1 MVHIPR
7 PRAEMARDGVTDG
20 HAEAHGAY
28 DQDKRPTADELVA
41 SAMPLVGYVVTELL
55 ARLPQHV
62 RRDEL
67 ESAGYEALVRCAAS
81 YDPSIGTTFTQ
92 FARLRVRGAVLDEL
106 RSADWASRGA
116 RRAER
121 ELTGAEDRLT
131 HQLGRRPTAAE
142 LAHETGRDGE
152 EIHRVRDRVQRSVVL
167 SLNALVGD
175 GTVGLVENIPAG
187 GPTQD
192 EAVVTNEQMRVLAA
206 AVQALPERLRQ
217 VVTGYFLQER
227 PMAELA
233 RELGVTESRVSQLR
247 AEALVLLREGLN
259 RHLEGEQPEG
269 VEREGVAARRREEYY
284 ARVGAL
290 AGVTGRRDAAD
301 AAWSAASTGSV
312 RRSVS
317 AIA

>member
-1 MVHIPR
+1 
-7 PRAEMARDGVTDG
+7 
-20 HAEAHGAY
+20 
-28 DQDKRPTADELVA
+28 
-41 SAMPLVGYVVTELL
+41 MPLVGYVVTELL

-121 ELTGAEDRLT
+121 ELSGAEDRLT
-131 HQLGRRPTAAE
+131 HQLGRRPTAGE
-142 LAHETGRDGE
+142 LAAETGRDGE

-175 GTVGLVENIPAG
+175 GTVGLVESIPST
-187 GPTQD
+187 GPSQD
-192 EAVVTNEQMRVLAA
+192 DTLIDGERNHVLSA

-217 VVTGYFLQER
+217 VVAGYFLQER
-227 PMAELA
+227 PMAEIA

-247 AEALVLLREGLN
+247 AEALVLLREAMN
-259 RHLEGEQPEG
+259 RHLEGEQPAAPEQ
-269 VEREGVAARRREEYY
+269 VGVAARRREEYY
-284 ARVGAL
+284 SRVGAL
-290 AGVTGRRDAAD
+290 AGLAGRRDLAEAGWPAAT
-301 AAWSAASTGSV
+301 AAPTRG
-312 RRSVS
+312 SVS